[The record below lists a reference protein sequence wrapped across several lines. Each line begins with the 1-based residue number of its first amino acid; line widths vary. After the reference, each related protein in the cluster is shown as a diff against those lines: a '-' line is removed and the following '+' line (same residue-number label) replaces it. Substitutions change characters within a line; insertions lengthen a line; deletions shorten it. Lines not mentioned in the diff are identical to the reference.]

1 MYYYMKLMNYY
12 ILKGECA
19 IYDGMNPEK
28 VCASWALPLNKLAE
42 VSLCKIHIA
51 DTCGF
56 VPIPHK
62 LFSGLVHAI

>member
-28 VCASWALPLNKLAE
+28 VCASWALPLNKRAPLGAHKQKKKGL
-42 VSLCKIHIA
+42 STFLPKKIQY
-51 DTCGF
+51 
-56 VPIPHK
+56 V
-62 LFSGLVHAI
+62 